1 MVVQR
6 PSPKFER
13 KLTSDL
19 ANRNLLQHRS
29 GRRENLNPKIHQVG
43 SAMIYTVGRACRA
56 GRSIKKL
63 FVNINGTPL
72 VCAILILASGGCQ
85 PTVSRWRTFKKKNR
99 ELTSNATNLSFW
111 KSHGLEFISSGA
123 PVENPLLHGQNH
135 PFRLSPLG
143 IAMDTIFG
151 WAICRS
157 RNA

>member
-1 MVVQR
+1 
-6 PSPKFER
+6 
-13 KLTSDL
+13 
-19 ANRNLLQHRS
+19 
-29 GRRENLNPKIHQVG
+29 
-43 SAMIYTVGRACRA
+43 MIYTVGRACRA

-143 IAMDTIFG
+143 IAMDTSFRLGNLQISERLKNRFFAG
-151 WAICRS
+151 VYGISQWVSLARS
-157 RNA
+157 ASEGLRV